1 MKIAFAHSRLGPERV
16 FTKSV
21 EKTDLPFTDNRKSTP
36 IPRIR
41 QTPAKLSNDSLRAR
55 GVAPEPVL
63 FGPRTCGTC
72 MGRGCDFAAE
82 VIKEME
88 NRRALYNDDYE
99 LEVPTWVV
107 RSVLEMRD
115 LLHEKLIAVR
125 DEGALANHLER
136 RSR

>member
-41 QTPAKLSNDSLRAR
+41 QTPAKLSNDSTCSRRGARAR
-55 GVAPEPVL
+55 SI
-63 FGPRTCGTC
+63 RTANVRHLHGQ
-72 MGRGCDFAAE
+72 RLRL
-82 VIKEME
+82 
-88 NRRALYNDDYE
+88 RRRSHKGDGESTSAYNDDYE

>member
-41 QTPAKLSNDSLRAR
+41 QTPAKLSNDSTCSRRGARAR
-55 GVAPEPVL
+55 SIRTA
-63 FGPRTCGTC
+63 TCGTC